1 MPGPVPPAAPGQRGP
16 DLCFKQLRGKS
27 LFSAMGWGG
36 VGGKEVRLALPRL
49 SRGPAHPPLGGS
61 RARAAAARGRRV
73 FAARRGLLTGAELL
87 GCRERCL
94 GWVPAPPASSRPHCG
109 HTPLGGTEG
118 SQQHRRSPPTCPS
131 AAASALRMSQGARL
145 HWLRG
150 EAGRRGAGEAPRG
163 GRSGARPRDKRR
175 PVYMGPTRVDPEFP
189 QFARCCAAAVAASAR
204 HPPSRREGVGTVSDL
219 KQTALSYLVVAFPNP
234 PRRAGSFGPSCISD
248 HYRI

>member
-1 MPGPVPPAAPGQRGP
+1 M
-16 DLCFKQLRGKS
+16 
-27 LFSAMGWGG
+27 
-36 VGGKEVRLALPRL
+36 RLVLPRL

-73 FAARRGLLTGAELL
+73 FAARGLLTGAELL

-94 GWVPAPPASSRPHCG
+94 GCVPAPPASSRPHCG

-118 SQQHRRSPPTCPS
+118 SQQHIRSPPTCPS